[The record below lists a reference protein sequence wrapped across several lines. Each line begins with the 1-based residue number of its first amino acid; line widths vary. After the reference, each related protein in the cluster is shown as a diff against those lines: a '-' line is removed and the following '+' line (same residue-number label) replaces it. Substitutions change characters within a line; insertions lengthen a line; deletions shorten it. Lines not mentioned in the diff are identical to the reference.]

1 MLPEENLTPL
11 ESKLSWKIKSLLFFG
26 GIIVVAAATL
36 GGYFFSQYKN
46 KTEPTVYDN
55 NVLPTKTPFNGE
67 PAPVTTSEPVY
78 EDAGTSV
85 GLVFAT
91 TSLPQDM
98 ATQIIW
104 LKPKLVEKLGWLN
117 EDFLPTSSPQ
127 TFPTSKY
134 YEIGNFMYQGEKG
147 KVVLLEFPGGLG
159 LGGPNYFY
167 VIDFKK
173 QLVVLAKYPW
183 QNRDE
188 KSYYND
194 PAETLK
200 WFADL
205 FTPNARQSLSMDYNF
220 TIAALEFPKVLKG
233 PKERQVLVWKGTYP
247 IQPEFGFGT
256 LVVIDQAF
264 VFADAN
270 FGKVYMSAATG
281 GFYLHG
287 PDDSWA
293 AYAVEPDFFNKN
305 NALAQII
312 WNDGSWNGYEY
323 IYGDQG
329 GCGFTNYISV
339 VTSTDITLKN
349 DLEIIGKT
357 SKGDT
362 IYELKNKNHR
372 LLKTLYENAYFPQEN
387 GYKVSYE
394 EYVTLKPVI
403 FWVDPFDR
411 LIKMQNKRFIIPAE
425 CGKPVIYLYPEQ
437 TTDVSVTVEPKG
449 GMTVSDPFYNGG
461 WQVKADP
468 SGQLTELKSGK
479 QYPYLFWEGTGDLY
493 QAPEKG
499 FMVKRENVSREI
511 PEKLKQLG
519 LNQNE
524 IKDFMEFWYPRMQ
537 AKPYYFV
544 TFLGTQQM
552 NQLAPLTISPKPD
565 TVVRVL
571 MDFTAL
577 DKPQVVEPLYLGAT
591 PQRKGFT
598 VIEWGGVIRK

>member
-1 MLPEENLTPL
+1 MSLENKLQSEEPQF
-11 ESKLSWKIKSLLFFG
+11 SGKIKLLLFFG
-26 GIIVVAAATL
+26 GMLVVMVVAMI
-36 GGYFFSQYKN
+36 GYFFVGNKN
-46 KTEPTVYDN
+46 NRQLVDKTTQNTSSSFQSED
-55 NVLPTKTPFNGE
+55 NVLISSSTKNE
-67 PAPVTTSEPVY
+67 NVA
-78 EDAGTSV
+78 
-85 GLVFAT
+85 LVIVNFPT
-91 TSLPQDM
+91 TSLSQDI
-98 ATQIIW
+98 AEKIVWSQPKKIINQRW
-104 LKPKLVEKLGWLN
+104 FKNDLLASEAEQYLLS
-117 EDFLPTSSPQ
+117 T
-127 TFPTSKY
+127 Y
-134 YEIGNFMYQGEKG
+134 YEVGSFDLAGEKG
-147 KVVLLEFPGGLG
+147 RLILAQVPLEGPG
-159 LGGPNYFY
+159 PAWYFY
-167 VIDFKK
+167 IVDFKK
-173 QLVVLAKYPW
+173 QLTVLAKYSWFNGYDKKYDTNPGL
-183 QNRDE
+183 
-188 KSYYND
+188 
-194 PAETLK
+194 TLESNLASFVPDIQK
-200 WFADL
+200 LVKVDV
-205 FTPNARQSLSMDYNF
+205 NF
-220 TIAALEFPKVLKG
+220 TISSLDFPLVIRGLKD
-233 PKERQVLVWKGTYP
+233 RQVLVWKATYP
-247 IQPEFGFGT
+247 IEERVGFHEVMIKSEIPVFTNERFGT
-256 LVVIDQAF
+256 
-264 VFADAN
+264 
-270 FGKVYMSAATG
+270 VYSSEITG

-287 PDDSWA
+287 PDGTRA
-293 AYAVEPDFFNKN
+293 VYAVEPDFFNSN
-305 NALAQII
+305 SSQAQII

-329 GCGFTNYISV
+329 GCGAVNYISV

-357 SKGDT
+357 SKGDA

-461 WQVKADP
+461 WQVKAEP
-468 SGQLTELKSGK
+468 NGQLTELKSGK

-524 IKDFMEFWYPRMQ
+524 IKDFMEFWHPRMQ

-552 NQLAPLTISPKPD
+552 NQLAPLTVSPKPD

-571 MDFTAL
+571 MDFTPL

>member
-1 MLPEENLTPL
+1 
-11 ESKLSWKIKSLLFFG
+11 
-26 GIIVVAAATL
+26 V
-36 GGYFFSQYKN
+36 
-46 KTEPTVYDN
+46 
-55 NVLPTKTPFNGE
+55 
-67 PAPVTTSEPVY
+67 
-78 EDAGTSV
+78 
-85 GLVFAT
+85 
-91 TSLPQDM
+91 
-98 ATQIIW
+98 
-104 LKPKLVEKLGWLN
+104 
-117 EDFLPTSSPQ
+117 
-127 TFPTSKY
+127 
-134 YEIGNFMYQGEKG
+134 
-147 KVVLLEFPGGLG
+147 
-159 LGGPNYFY
+159 
-167 VIDFKK
+167 
-173 QLVVLAKYPW
+173 
-183 QNRDE
+183 
-188 KSYYND
+188 
-194 PAETLK
+194 
-200 WFADL
+200 
-205 FTPNARQSLSMDYNF
+205 
-220 TIAALEFPKVLKG
+220 
-233 PKERQVLVWKGTYP
+233 
-247 IQPEFGFGT
+247 
-256 LVVIDQAF
+256 
-264 VFADAN
+264 
-270 FGKVYMSAATG
+270 
-281 GFYLHG
+281 
-287 PDDSWA
+287 
-293 AYAVEPDFFNKN
+293 
-305 NALAQII
+305 
-312 WNDGSWNGYEY
+312 
-323 IYGDQG
+323 
-329 GCGFTNYISV
+329 NYISV

-357 SKGDT
+357 SKGDA

-461 WQVKADP
+461 WQVKAEP
-468 SGQLTELKSGK
+468 NGQLTELKSGK

-524 IKDFMEFWYPRMQ
+524 IKDFMEFWHPRMQ

-552 NQLAPLTISPKPD
+552 NQLAPLTVSPKPD

-571 MDFTAL
+571 MDFTPL